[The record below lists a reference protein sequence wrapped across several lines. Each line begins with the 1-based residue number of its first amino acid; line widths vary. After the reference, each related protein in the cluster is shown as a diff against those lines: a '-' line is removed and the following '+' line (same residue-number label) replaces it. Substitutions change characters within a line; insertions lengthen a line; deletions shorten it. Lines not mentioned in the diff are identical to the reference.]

1 LQINWYQQHLLIDS
15 FHHFELSHEA
25 NSIDR
30 REAIY
35 KMSPKHMPMTAIFG
49 SDVERDQD
57 PQGIYGDNAKQS
69 VEAMI

>member
-1 LQINWYQQHLLIDS
+1 
-15 FHHFELSHEA
+15 
-25 NSIDR
+25 
-30 REAIY
+30 
-35 KMSPKHMPMTAIFG
+35 MSPKHMPMTAIFG